1 VIDMPRF
8 IKDDPDELAE
18 YIAGIG
24 LGLVA
29 FDGRPTAGKTPLA
42 RDMTK
47 RVGCTAVDADKF
59 LPVVTDDDFEQ
70 RRKGSF
76 VDKLRIDDMRRAIE
90 AGGPLVLLSGVC
102 ARQVLERLKIP
113 AAAIVWV
120 QWTSLSRLDQMCRD
134 FLEYDED
141 AGVRPS
147 KHSIHEQVEAYIDA
161 FDARRRPDVIYMN
174 AYGDRVLGRAHPSSG
189 TAG

>member
-1 VIDMPRF
+1 MTSMPRF

-18 YIAGIG
+18 YVVGIG
-24 LGLVA
+24 RGLVA

-42 RDMTK
+42 RDIAK

-76 VDKLRIDDMRRAIE
+76 VEALRIDVMRRAVE

-102 ARQVLERLKIP
+102 ARQVIERLQAP
-113 AAAIVWV
+113 AAAVV
-120 QWTSLSRLDQMCRD
+120 KGLALAS
-134 FLEYDED
+134 
-141 AGVRPS
+141 
-147 KHSIHEQVEAYIDA
+147 
-161 FDARRRPDVIYMN
+161 
-174 AYGDRVLGRAHPSSG
+174 
-189 TAG
+189 